1 MVNRKQLTGLT
12 DSGISESRRIHGTNL
27 LTPPKRAS
35 VWILFMG
42 KFEDPIIRILLIA
55 AFLSL
60 LISFVNQEFAETIG
74 IFFAIFLATGVAFW
88 FELDA
93 SKKFDLLNRIND
105 EALVKVIRNGNICE
119 VAKSSIVVGDLV
131 LLSTGDEVPADGCL
145 TEAVSM

>member
-1 MVNRKQLTGLT
+1 MDVKKQLTGLT
-12 DSGISESRRIHGTNL
+12 DTEVLESRKIHGTNL
-27 LTPPKRAS
+27 LTPPKKAS
-35 VWILFMG
+35 IWKLFFE

-60 LISFVNQEFAETIG
+60 GISFVHREFAETIG

-93 SKKFDLLNRIND
+93 NKKFDLLNKIND
-105 EALVKVIRNGNICE
+105 ETLVKVIRNGNIHE

-131 LLSTGDEVPADGCL
+131 LLSTGDEVPVDGC
-145 TEAVSM
+145 